1 LNCWFLVQVLSVVF
15 ISIQDFIIPTHAII
29 TKFDLNVSAFIAEL
43 CLTFFTGV
51 DLYDF
56 HSTDFTDR
64 HVLHLVFSPARGG
77 L

>member
-1 LNCWFLVQVLSVVF
+1 MGVEF
-15 ISIQDFIIPTHAII
+15 IVIQDFIIPSHAII
-29 TKFDLNVSAFIAEL
+29 TKFGLYISAFSAEL
-43 CLTFFTGV
+43 RLTLFTGV